1 MNDLTIHTA
10 VADRLMSVD
19 APTGYTLRNA
29 YATPP
34 DTILGSLPCAVCLP
48 GGDAI
53 SYGAG
58 GARQTTLTVTVTIYM
73 QEQLDMARKYA
84 DLLTWRTWL
93 RGVFDGQVQLNTAG
107 VAQAIV
113 TSTTLG
119 TDTWGDMP
127 LLTVSAE
134 LQVSIL
140 EGVTVSA

>member
-10 VADRLMSVD
+10 VAARL
-19 APTGYTLRNA
+19 AAATPPTGYTLRA
-29 YATPP
+29 AHATPP
-34 DTILGSLPCAVCLP
+34 DNLAVVPAAVCLP
-48 GGDAI
+48 SGDSI

-58 GARQTTLTVTVTIYM
+58 GARTTMLNVNVVVYLNDQADT
-73 QEQLDMARKYA
+73 ARKYA

-93 RGVFDGQVQLNTAG
+93 RSVFDGQVQLNTAG

-119 TDTWGDMP
+119 TDTWADATY
-127 LLTVSAE
+127 LTVAAE

-140 EGVTVSA
+140 EGVNVSA

>member
-10 VADRLMSVD
+10 VATRLM
-19 APTGYTLRNA
+19 AATMPTGYALRA
-29 YATPP
+29 AHATPP
-34 DTILGSLPCAVCLP
+34 DNLAVVPAAVCIP

-58 GARQTTLTVTVTIYM
+58 GARTTVLTVSVVIYT
-73 QEQLDMARKYA
+73 QDQADLGRKYA

-93 RGVFDGQVQLNTAG
+93 RSVFDGQVQLNTAG

-113 TSTTLG
+113 TSTTIG
-119 TDTWGDMP
+119 TDTWAESTF
-127 LLTVSAE
+127 LTITAE

-140 EGVTVSA
+140 EGVNVSA

>member
-1 MNDLTIHTA
+1 MDDLTIHTA
-10 VADRLMSVD
+10 VAARLAAATD
-19 APTGYTLRNA
+19 PAGYVLRNA

-34 DTILGSLPCAVCLP
+34 DNLAVVPAAVCIP
-48 GGDAI
+48 GGDTI
-53 SYGAG
+53 SYGTG
-58 GARQTTLTVTVTIYM
+58 GSRTTVLTVSVVIYL
-73 QEQLDMARKYA
+73 QDQADMARKYA

-119 TDTWGDMP
+119 TDTWADVTY
-127 LLTVSAE
+127 LTVTAE

-140 EGVTVSA
+140 EGVNVSA